1 MIKLKRFFQNNQQK
15 LQALEKENAYYQ
27 KVAEDLS
34 MGEKDEGMW
43 SKAFSKSKGG
53 HKETE
58 SIYIKLMVEKIII
71 EERLKE
77 EAEEKKKKEE
87 EKIDKE
93 RYERERLQKKRERQ
107 KLYFLN
113 RKDVAKLKKER
124 KEKKSKRR
132 KTFMS
137 EIVEGVKKELPMIS
151 IISTGIFFLEMKG
164 ITTVFTPWFSGTIN
178 NLPLWNFLL
187 FVLIVILILFLVI
200 CTLPFRK
207 S

>member
-43 SKAFSKSKGG
+43 SKAFSKSKGD

-93 RYERERLQKKRERQ
+93 RYEKERYERERLQKKREVR
-107 KLYFLN
+107 N
-113 RKDVAKLKKER
+113 G
-124 KEKKSKRR
+124 SG
-132 KTFMS
+132 
-137 EIVEGVKKELPMIS
+137 EIISAAILS
-151 IISTGIFFLEMKG
+151 IIVS
-164 ITTVFTPWFSGTIN
+164 
-178 NLPLWNFLL
+178 LL
-187 FVLIVILILFLVI
+187 VWILI
-200 CTLPFRK
+200 T
-207 S
+207 